1 MPQHLFQQIL
11 KEMSG
16 TNSLPQRIRWDG
28 KASDAEFSEI
38 KMSHTDVDADYLPR
52 LLMGA
57 NDPSQISKSGA
68 GTA

>member
-1 MPQHLFQQIL
+1 
-11 KEMSG
+11 MSG

-28 KASDAEFSEI
+28 KASDAAFNEV

-57 NDPSQISKSGA
+57 KEPNQNSNFGGPTA
-68 GTA
+68 GVIDKNLSYHLK